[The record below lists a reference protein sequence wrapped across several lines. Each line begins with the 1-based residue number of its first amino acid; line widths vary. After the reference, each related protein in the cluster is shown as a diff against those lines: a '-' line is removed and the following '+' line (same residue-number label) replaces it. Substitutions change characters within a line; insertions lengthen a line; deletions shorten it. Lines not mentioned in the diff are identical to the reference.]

1 MPPPLR
7 AAAKYGIAYRP
18 MVEED
23 LPFLAALYAS
33 TRAEEV
39 AQTGW
44 PPEMQRAF
52 LAQQHHAQ
60 HHHYQTY
67 YKGAEWLIV
76 ERAGEPVGR
85 LYLDRSEGRHHVI
98 DISLAPAVRG
108 QGMGGAIMADI
119 LDAAREAGQ
128 GVAINVERNNPALHL
143 YERLGFELAE
153 DQGVYLY
160 MEWRAPSGPG

>member
-18 MVEED
+18 MVDED

-44 PPEMQRAF
+44 PPETQRAF

-67 YKGAEWLIV
+67 YTGAEWLIV
-76 ERAGEPVGR
+76 ERAGERIGR
-85 LYLDRSEGRHHVI
+85 LYLDEREGKAYVI
-98 DISLAPAVRG
+98 DLSLVPEARG
-108 QGMGGAIMADI
+108 RGIGGAILTDVI
-119 LDAAREAGQ
+119 DEAAAAGK
-128 GVAINVERNNPALHL
+128 GVALHVERNNPALGL
-143 YERLGFELAE
+143 YRRLGFELVE
-153 DQGVYLY
+153 DNGIYLLI
-160 MEWRAPSGPG
+160 ERPAPPRDQ